1 MKLKPIFVEDESLEG
16 LYAIQYEN
24 QEMDEFERLFS
35 LWDDPEFIHQYCLE
49 NLQYIDSEY
58 FIGASLDLIESRI
71 MEESYELAC
80 LLEEHCEE
88 GFKNGRYTLQMLF
101 RPLNNHETSIP
112 IRQESKARLW
122 DRRQYP
128 GSILRLYGIRLGVN
142 TIVLTGG
149 AVKWTL
155 RMEDHPDTLEE
166 LEKLRRVKEFLRLND
181 IEANDDLIYYYEQE

>member
-1 MKLKPIFVEDESLEG
+1 MKLKPIFVEEESREG

-24 QEMDEFERLFS
+24 QEMDEFDRLFS
-35 LWDDPEFIHQYCLE
+35 LWDDPEFIHQYCLK

-58 FIGASLDLIESRI
+58 FIGASLDLIERRI
-71 MEESYELAC
+71 MEESYDLAC

-88 GFKNGRYTLQMLF
+88 GFNNGRYTLQMLF
-101 RPLNNHETSIP
+101 RPLNNHETNLP
-112 IRQESKARLW
+112 MRQESKARLW
-122 DRRQYP
+122 DRHQYP

-142 TIVLTGG
+142 TFVLTGG

-166 LEKLRRVKEFLRLND
+166 LEKLRSVKEFLRLND
-181 IEANDDLIYYYEQE
+181 IETNDDLIYYYEQE